1 MIIYLIKYTLILRL
15 KILILMSFYFL
26 EKIIVTLKIQKIF
39 IFNDKKKIKI

>member
-26 EKIIVTLKIQKIF
+26 EKIIATLKKTKKF
-39 IFNDKKKIKI
+39 YFNHKKK